1 MFTNICL
8 LLIAFMLGL
17 NVCFLFCI
25 GKVLQ
30 DLVKKYHFA
39 NPYDVWGDS
48 VSPDMI
54 HDFIQNV
61 NAYILYQGVEE
72 GVF

>member
-30 DLVKKYHFA
+30 DLVKKYHFV
-39 NPYDVWGDS
+39 NLYDVWGDD

-54 HDFIQNV
+54 ADFLSSV
-61 NAYILYQGVEE
+61 TCYYQLKNRGDI
-72 GVF
+72 

>member
-25 GKVLQ
+25 GKVLK
-30 DLVKKYHFA
+30 DLVDKYHCSV
-39 NPYDVWGDS
+39 PYDVWGEF

-54 HDFIQNV
+54 RDLVDNLNFYFFSQN
-61 NAYILYQGVEE
+61 YG
-72 GVF
+72 GDD

>member
-25 GKVLQ
+25 GKVLK
-30 DLVKKYHFA
+30 DFVDKYHSVLLCDLWG
-39 NPYDVWGDS
+39 YDTSSEDVSHLVSHLNEFFSRKLGGD
-48 VSPDMI
+48 
-54 HDFIQNV
+54 
-61 NAYILYQGVEE
+61 L
-72 GVF
+72 

>member
-25 GKVLQ
+25 GKVLK
-30 DLVKKYHFA
+30 DLVDKYHSVLLC
-39 NPYDVWGDS
+39 DVWGYDTS
-48 VSPDMI
+48 SEDVSKLVSLLLEYLARKIGGD
-54 HDFIQNV
+54 
-61 NAYILYQGVEE
+61 L
-72 GVF
+72 